1 MATNRF
7 ICEICKKG
15 FQRDQNLQLHRRGHN
30 LPWKLKQ
37 RANKDQIKK
46 KVYICPEK
54 TCVHHD
60 PSRALGDLTGVKK
73 HFSRKHGEKKWKC
86 EKCSKKYAVQSDW
99 KAHSK
104 TCGSREYKCDC
115 GTLFSRKDSFIT
127 HRAFCDALAE
137 ESARSFGANNLNFR
151 NDLNGNLTNH
161 QQNLDHGFSGIPLLG
176 AGFRP
181 DFTGMA
187 PAGNSDQKPRL
198 SLWLDQGNSQLN
210 PIYANSNLFMPN
222 MMQMS
227 SNNNVFD
234 SSNQFP
240 WLERTAAS
248 ANLSLFPPQG
258 LKEEAVSSKGL
269 TMAAAVSLSSL
280 YSDNQNLHLNSSA
293 SASMSATA
301 LLQKAAQ
308 MGSTK
313 SNQTFFN
320 NPINRSEL
328 HQVFKQ
334 QALENSPP
342 NFVSS
347 TSTTSID
354 GLDQSMQRSG
364 TVENQQAS
372 ANLHSGFRDFL
383 GMGGE
388 GGANSFLPPEL
399 AKFASMSSAMGLSPF
414 SRNHQHTT
422 L

>member
-1 MATNRF
+1 M
-7 ICEICKKG
+7 
-15 FQRDQNLQLHRRGHN
+15 
-30 LPWKLKQ
+30 
-37 RANKDQIKK
+37 
-46 KVYICPEK
+46 
-54 TCVHHD
+54 
-60 PSRALGDLTGVKK
+60 
-73 HFSRKHGEKKWKC
+73 
-86 EKCSKKYAVQSDW
+86 
-99 KAHSK
+99 
-104 TCGSREYKCDC
+104 
-115 GTLFSRKDSFIT
+115 
-127 HRAFCDALAE
+127 
-137 ESARSFGANNLNFR
+137 NFR

-269 TMAAAVSLSSL
+269 TMAAAESLSSL

-334 QALENSPP
+334 QAPTN
-342 NFVSS
+342 
-347 TSTTSID
+347 TTAIN
-354 GLDQSMQRSG
+354 GLDQSIQRSG
-364 TVENQQAS
+364 TAENQQGS

-383 GMGGE
+383 GMSGE
-388 GGANSFLPPEL
+388 GGAVPFFPPEL
-399 AKFASMSSAMGLSPF
+399 AKFASMSSAMGLSHF
-414 SRNHQHTT
+414 SSNH
-422 L
+422 